1 MGITREI
8 EREYLAGL
16 LLRPKPELIEEAQ
29 EDWFDESENKF
40 CMRIIKLLRT
50 QNREVNYASLI
61 IEAQK
66 HDAKKA
72 NDLIGIGKA
81 YGYSRIEPL
90 HEKLKER
97 AKKKEIHE
105 KLMELLERN
114 TEARVTSDEMIL
126 ELEDLKDRILGRE
139 NTKGKRYGDNGLGVE
154 RFIDGEEIKTGIFFV
169 DDVIGGIRPKQ
180 LIIIGARTSIGKSSL
195 ALRIA
200 LNVADIGRVLI
211 YSLEM
216 DAEEIELRMLTMVS
230 GVPSDTIDGNVA
242 SERQRESIEEAEKEL
257 VNKNII
263 IYDDK
268 YTLED
273 IVSSAYRESI
283 IEKPKLIVI
292 DYLQLCE
299 VKGGENRAE
308 QVARISR
315 RLKVLAKQL
324 CAPIIALSQMNRV
337 AAEDEPQLHH
347 LRESGAIEMD
357 ANTVI
362 LMWCKDKSLDLYE
375 AIVAK
380 NRRGRTGR
388 MDFYYD
394 KKKQDFVCAG
404 GIA

>member
-97 AKKKEIHE
+97 AKKREIHE